1 MIKDSKMTN
10 ANDHIKLDTKDR
22 KLLSAL
28 DFNARMPY
36 TELGR
41 KIGMSKQ
48 GAEYKLNTLIRKG
61 VIKGF
66 YPVINVPKLGYLY
79 CRLCLGLQNV
89 TPEKEQEILTYLR
102 AEPRFFWI
110 FSTQGTFDF
119 LIVMWAKSLT
129 EFAIAVAD
137 LLTNY
142 GEYVKVKNESLVT
155 DVVHY
160 SNRYLLG
167 NPGTTEIHVAETA
180 ARVDIDATDRE
191 ILNLLCTDARTP
203 LVQIAQKLK
212 ISAQVVA
219 YKIKRMEKLK
229 LIEGYRPIIDHRTLG
244 YTYYKLW
251 VNLNYADMGQIRKL
265 YSYIKENP
273 LVLYAIKGIGMP
285 EDLDVEIMV
294 KTNEELYQFIKDLK
308 LRFPSLIGDYKTFM
322 FINTE
327 KVRYLPF

>member
-1 MIKDSKMTN
+1 MINPKGTVT
-10 ANDHIKLDTKDR
+10 LDAKDR
-22 KLLSAL
+22 KLLSVL

-48 GAEYKLNTLIRKG
+48 GAEYKLNNLVRKG
-61 VIKGF
+61 VITGF
-66 YPVINVPKLGYLY
+66 YPVINVPKLGYFY

-89 TPEKEQEILTYLR
+89 TPEKEQEILRYLR

-119 LIVMWAKSLT
+119 LIVMWAKSIT
-129 EFAIAVAD
+129 EFTQAVVD
-137 LLTNY
+137 LLAKY
-142 GEYVKVKNESLVT
+142 GAYIKIKNESLVT

-160 SNRYLLG
+160 SHRYFLG
-167 NPGTTEIHVAETA
+167 NRETAEIHIAETA
-180 ARVDIDATDRE
+180 VRVEIDATDHE
-191 ILNLLCTDARTP
+191 LLKALCAGARTP

-229 LIEGYRPIIDHRTLG
+229 LIEGYRPIIDHRLLG

-265 YSYIKENP
+265 HSYVKENP
-273 LVLYAIKGIGMP
+273 IVLYVVKGIGMP
-285 EDLDVEIMV
+285 EDLDIEVMV

-308 LRFPSLIGDYKTFM
+308 VKFPTLIGDYKTFM